1 MDDQGCPG
9 EDTCEDL
16 KMDPAACDGCPKEK
30 EPEISTEA
38 AGFLEY
44 DYYLFELLEMI
55 EMGLQPEY
63 IHPWDKRF
71 LVVLNREKKRFQ
83 NETMQRQIE
92 EQRKEKEV

>member
-9 EDTCEDL
+9 KECENL
-16 KMDPAACDGCPKEK
+16 KMDPAACDGCPKGK

-44 DYYLFELLEMI
+44 AYFLFELLEMI
-55 EMGLQPEY
+55 EMGIQPD
-63 IHPWDKRF
+63 IHPWDKHF
-71 LVVLNREKKRFQ
+71 LVVLNREKKRFK
-83 NETMQRQIE
+83 NETIQRQIE